1 MGALN
6 MNDDLIEDL
15 EYKRY
20 LSNNLLIAVCE
31 KLHICSREYFI
42 LKYNLSLSEIKYIDE
57 VFKFCVV
64 NDIRD
69 FPSFKN
75 EIQKKIPRFTS
86 DNIFELLL
94 EAYEFHQPISRKILD
109 STQ

>member
-1 MGALN
+1 MANTDYENIPEEELWGK
-6 MNDDLIEDL
+6 
-15 EYKRY
+15 YKKT
-20 LSNNLLIAVCE
+20 SDPKI
-31 KLHICSREYFI
+31 REYFI

>member
-1 MGALN
+1 M
-6 MNDDLIEDL
+6 
-15 EYKRY
+15 
-20 LSNNLLIAVCE
+20 
-31 KLHICSREYFI
+31 
-42 LKYNLSLSEIKYIDE
+42 
-57 VFKFCVV
+57 FKFCVV